1 MAVSA
6 DSLEVLVAFGADNG
20 ATASGLEIL
29 VAFGADNG
37 VTASGLEVL
46 TAVQEDVVE
55 PPGAAVEQPKFVV
68 VNT

>member
-6 DSLEVLVAFGADNG
+6 DSLEVLVAFGEDNG
-20 ATASGLEIL
+20 ATVSGLEIL

>member
-1 MAVSA
+1 MAVSVNN
-6 DSLEVLVAFGADNG
+6 LEVLVAFGADNG
-20 ATASGLEIL
+20 AIADNLEVL

-46 TAVQEDVVE
+46 TAVQEDVVG

>member
-6 DSLEVLVAFGADNG
+6 DNLEVLVAFGADNG
-20 ATASGLEIL
+20 ATASGLE
-29 VAFGADNG
+29 
-37 VTASGLEVL
+37 VL

-55 PPGAAVEQPKFVV
+55 PPELPTAEQPKFVV

>member
-6 DSLEVLVAFGADNG
+6 DSLEVLVAFGADNE
-20 ATASGLEIL
+20 AI
-29 VAFGADNG
+29 AD
-37 VTASGLEVL
+37 SLEVL

-55 PPGAAVEQPKFVV
+55 PPEPLAVEQPKFVV